1 MVSTLTG
8 SNPAVFRP
16 QTVAEAVTLLA
27 AFPEAWPISG
37 GASLVAM
44 MNAGL
49 VAPGALVS
57 LTRVAELCGLRVSP
71 DGSITIGAATRH
83 NAIARDGRLIGT
95 AAVLSRAAA
104 QIAGEAVRNMGTI
117 GGAIAHADPGLDFPP
132 ALYALDATVEI
143 AAKAESRRVPVRE
156 FFVDWYTTALRP
168 GEIVVAIVIPK
179 PKAGVGLY
187 LKHARVAGD
196 FAIASVALS
205 LAHDG
210 EVRVAIGGC
219 GPTPLTSSEANRILS
234 ADPSASSIE
243 RAGELL
249 VELANPVDDVR
260 GTAEYRR
267 LLIPRML
274 CRALE
279 DGLAAAKGAA

>member
-1 MVSTLTG
+1 VSTLTG
-8 SNPAVFRP
+8 SNSALFHPH
-16 QTVAEAVTLLA
+16 TVAEAVALLA
-27 AFPEAWPISG
+27 DIPGARPISG

-49 VAPGALVS
+49 LAPTALVS
-57 LTRVAELCGLRVSP
+57 LTRIPELGGVRLAP

-83 NAIARDGRLIGT
+83 NAIAREARLTGT

-132 ALYALDATVEI
+132 ALYAVDATVEI
-143 AAKAESRRVPVRE
+143 AAKGGARRVSIRE
-156 FFVDWYTTALRP
+156 FFVDWYTTALEP
-168 GEIVVAIVIPK
+168 GEIVVAFAIPK

-187 LKHARVAGD
+187 LKHARVSGD

-219 GPTPLTSSEANRILS
+219 GPMPLASPEADRILS
-234 ADPSASSIE
+234 ADLSASAVG

-260 GTAEYRR
+260 GSAEYRK

-274 CRALE
+274 RRALQ
-279 DGLAAAKGAA
+279 DASAAAKVAV